1 MSYYPISHLSL
12 QVWEHLDSDTGE
24 AGPVARV
31 EARGVRLVG
40 LGALPLAVVH
50 LNEAVPGADAE
61 HGEEDEEGDA
71 VDVGRL
77 AALKQVNMVLRQLE
91 IGCHFAYLLTRT
103 HFARINLRRL
113 KVARLAPAARGGV
126 TQPRN

>member
-1 MSYYPISHLSL
+1 MECHIPISHLSL

-50 LNEAVPGADAE
+50 LDEAVPGADAE

-77 AALKQVNMVLRQLE
+77 TALKDANMLSIKFE
-91 IGCHFAYLLTRT
+91 TGGHFSLTC
-103 HFARINLRRL
+103 
-113 KVARLAPAARGGV
+113 K
-126 TQPRN
+126 